1 MDDAWV
7 TGPVHS
13 RAGPSDGSGFTLI
26 EVLIASVILFASI
39 TVVAESYRTN
49 LAASRRASITAEML
63 TPLPLIT
70 GTIRTQLRDQP
81 GERLVGN
88 GTVLGVKYSFE
99 AVSVRFEPPPPII
112 DPDADGLRFF
122 PPRYRLYDVRLLI
135 EHRAL
140 RRQFIYQE
148 LAWLPRLE

>member
-1 MDDAWV
+1 M
-7 TGPVHS
+7 TGAVHP
-13 RAGPSDGSGFTLI
+13 RAGPSNASGFTLI
-26 EVLIASVILFASI
+26 EVLIASVVLFATI
-39 TVVAESYRTN
+39 TVVAESYRAN

-70 GTIRTQLRDQP
+70 STIRTRLRDEP
-81 GERLVGN
+81 GERLVGD

-99 AVSVRFEPPPPII
+99 AVSVRFEPPPPVI
-112 DPDADGLRFF
+112 DPDADGLRFYS
-122 PPRYRLYDVRLLI
+122 PRYRLYDVRLLI

-148 LAWLPRLE
+148 LAWLRRLE